1 MRHCHCRRSSVITIP
16 VLLSQTTLVTY
27 LNTLD
32 VSIED
37 FYRDVRDAQEE
48 TTDPYLQT
56 FIDCLLASAD
66 YESFYKVMSREGQ
79 KHASRRAL
87 SSSAKKPSSGT
98 LSTDALDAKAEAKNS
113 PVRSYE
119 AKGRPV
125 EADHHHEPSDA
136 KYSHK

>member
-1 MRHCHCRRSSVITIP
+1 M
-16 VLLSQTTLVTY
+16 TY

-32 VSIED
+32 VSIEE

-98 LSTDALDAKAEAKNS
+98 LSTDADAKAEAKNS

-125 EADHHHEPSDA
+125 EADRAEPSDA